1 MDTGPARLT
10 VGARTPKVAAFPPF
24 AARVQRRQL
33 EGPNVIP
40 LLILI
45 VLILVLGVV
54 GAIKLALWVFLIA
67 LVIAV
72 IAGIAGRGLFA
83 RS

>member
-1 MDTGPARLT
+1 VGHWARP
-10 VGARTPKVAAFPPF
+10 RTPTVAAFPPF
-24 AARVQRRQL
+24 AARVQRRQT
-33 EGPNVIP
+33 GKDRNVIP